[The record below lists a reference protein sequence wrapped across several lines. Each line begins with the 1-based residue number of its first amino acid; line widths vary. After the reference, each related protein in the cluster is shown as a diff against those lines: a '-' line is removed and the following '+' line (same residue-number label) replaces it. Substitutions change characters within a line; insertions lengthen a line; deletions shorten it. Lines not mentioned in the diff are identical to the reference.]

1 MGIML
6 VQSDLSKVILLSFEK
21 LDILTSCI
29 CCRGAYSFC
38 CIWRLTYALI
48 FNRIFGD
55 KPK

>member
-6 VQSDLSKVILLSFEK
+6 VQPDLSEVISLPFEK

-38 CIWRLTYALI
+38 CI
-48 FNRIFGD
+48 
-55 KPK
+55 